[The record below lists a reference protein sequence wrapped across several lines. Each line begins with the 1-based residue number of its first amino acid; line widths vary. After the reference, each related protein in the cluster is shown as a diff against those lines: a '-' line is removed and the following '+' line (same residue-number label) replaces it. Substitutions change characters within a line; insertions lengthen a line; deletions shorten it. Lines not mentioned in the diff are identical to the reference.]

1 MDFALFWGGQ
11 AQETQKAF
19 EAERERDLTRELAE
33 QQAAAEQRRIELAER
48 TQQWTEENA
57 RRMEQFNLGVMER
70 NEIQAWASD
79 TINIL
84 RDPTLSLEDRR
95 VIIEGLG
102 QFASAS
108 PIAARYYA
116 TAQGMV
122 RSNIVADP
130 QEALEWLH
138 TNVMNAAPGSG
149 VSVPTVRLY
158 AEGVADFQG
167 WTGQQREDFI
177 NMYVESAEALNA
189 EKPEVRD
196 ANLETMRLN
205 NAAIQQGIDESK
217 SLVQTRQS
225 EMEIQLA
232 RLGMDQESHAVAM
245 EQAQYITS
253 ALASQ
258 ATIAALEAE
267 NMPYQL
273 QVANRTAWLNLQ
285 NEEKRSAVYGDIL
298 TAELRSAVAQADIN
312 EETARHLIAT
322 GDLRDAMVQRDYDR
336 AGADIDWVLQQ
347 VEESD
352 MRVRA
357 GEQAMDM
364 STLSMQETRLSMLA
378 TLVEFGNGD
387 LVRARGE
394 ELLAGVVDEELIPGV
409 IDSLATQAEQ
419 RGDADLKSRQAM
431 AILTTAQAAKE
442 EGTIDSYIAQARAE
456 ADVATGTVDSSIRI
470 SNAQA
475 AQLEAQATLSQFAV
489 DTFHEDREFRM
500 NLAERG
506 MSLDERAFEEQTR
519 QFWADYGLRVDAL
532 ELQRQKLAAETAG
545 NAANYKIAVM
555 DDIANA
561 TGWDLRQVQNQIDEY
576 ATVRS
581 EALELQRLLT
591 DPDWK
596 PEEAS
601 ETANRWGFIS
611 RYEAEARLASL
622 LARAES
628 LENGAITG
636 TQAIIRAGMSMGVL
650 FDHNDFGVDPDDDI
664 YTEAWRRSGVAYEHS
679 NFSDPT
685 NPQVANVSELGIEAS
700 GRLSTF
706 AHAYVRNFDPTAD
719 ATIGPETVYT
729 LLSSEFGGSVL
740 REAGLDSPADVIPYI
755 NEARAIYSQHAPYV
769 EMAALQFGRDPNDR
783 QTWADVQIESNNRIT
798 QLEGLR
804 RNLNTTL
811 SNADAYAQAA
821 WFMNEVVPFLPAAML
836 SEGPLKYNNLS
847 NIENIANGGPGN
859 LLPAFQSRQIWN
871 NNLMDA
877 ITYGINIY
885 NRMNSAALY
894 MQTY

>member
-33 QQAAAEQRRIELAER
+33 QQSAAEERRIKLAER

-57 RRMEQFNLGVMER
+57 LRMEQFNLGVLER
-70 NEIQAWASD
+70 NEIQTWASD
-79 TINIL
+79 TVNLL
-84 RDPTLSLEDRR
+84 RDPALSLEDRR
-95 VIIEGLG
+95 AMIEGLG
-102 QFASAS
+102 QFANAS

-116 TAQGMV
+116 TAQGLM

-138 TNVMNAAPGSG
+138 TNVMNAAPGAG
-149 VSVPTVRLY
+149 VSVDTVRLY

-177 NMYVESAEALNA
+177 NMYVKSAEALNA
-189 EKPEVRD
+189 ERPEVRD
-196 ANLETMRLN
+196 AYLDGMRLN
-205 NAAIQQGIDESK
+205 NAAIQQNIDESK
-217 SLVQTRQS
+217 SLVETRQS

-245 EQAQYITS
+245 EQAPYITS

-285 NEEKRSAVYGDIL
+285 EAEQRSAVYGDIL
-298 TAELRSAVAQADIN
+298 TAELRSATAEADIN

-336 AGADIDWVLQQ
+336 AGADLDWVLQQ
-347 VEESD
+347 MKESD
-352 MRVRA
+352 MRIRA

-364 STLSMQETRLSMLA
+364 NALSMQETRLSMLA
-378 TLVEFGNGD
+378 TLVEFGNAD
-387 LVRARGE
+387 LVRGRGA

-409 IDSLATQAEQ
+409 IESLATQAEQ
-419 RGDADLKSRQAM
+419 RGDADLKQAQAM
-431 AILTTAQAAKE
+431 ATLTTAQAAKE
-442 EGTIDSYIAQARAE
+442 EQTIDSYVAFNQAQ

-489 DTFHEDREFRM
+489 DTFYEDREFQR

-506 MSLDERAFEEQTR
+506 MSLDERAFEEHNR
-519 QFWADYGLRVDAL
+519 QWWADYGLRADAL
-532 ELQRQKLAAETAG
+532 ELQRQKAAAEAAG
-545 NAANYKIAVM
+545 NPGMFKMEVMEEIA
-555 DDIANA
+555 DA
-561 TGWDLRQVQNQIDEY
+561 TGWDLRQVQTQIDEY
-576 ATVRS
+576 GAVRA
-581 EALELQRLLT
+581 EALELQNLLA
-591 DPDWK
+591 DPNWK
-596 PEEAS
+596 PEEVS
-601 ETANRWGFIS
+601 ETANHWGFVS

-622 LARAES
+622 LAQSES
-628 LENGAITG
+628 LEAGAITG
-636 TQAIIRAGMSMGVL
+636 TQAIIRAGMAMGVL
-650 FDHNDFGVDPDDDI
+650 FDHNDFGVKPDDEI

-679 NFSDPT
+679 DFSDPA
-685 NPQVANVSELGIEAS
+685 NPQVASVAELGSEAA
-700 GRLSTF
+700 GRLETF
-706 AHAYVRNFDPTAD
+706 VHAYVRNHDPTSD
-719 ATIGPETVYT
+719 ATVGPRAVYD
-729 LLSSEFGGSVL
+729 LLAAEFGGSAL
-740 REAGLDSPADVIPYI
+740 REAGIDSPADLVPFL
-755 NEARAIYSQHAPYV
+755 NEARATYSQHAPYA

-783 QTWADVQIESNNRIT
+783 QTWADVQIEANNRIT

-804 RNLNTTL
+804 RNLSTTL
-811 SNADAYAQAA
+811 RNADAYSQAT

-836 SEGPLKYNNLS
+836 SEGLFKYNGLN
-847 NIENIANGGPGN
+847 NVENIANGGPDN
-859 LLPAFQSRQIWN
+859 LLPAFQSRQTWN

-877 ITYGINIY
+877 INYGINLY